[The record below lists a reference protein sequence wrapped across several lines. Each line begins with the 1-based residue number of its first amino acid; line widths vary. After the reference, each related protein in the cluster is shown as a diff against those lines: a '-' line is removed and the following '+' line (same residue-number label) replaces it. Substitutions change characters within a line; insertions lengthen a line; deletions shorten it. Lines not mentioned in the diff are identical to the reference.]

1 MIANILEQMHY
12 GKTHVGEYL
21 SSIFQGLPV
30 FITWKDSQSVCKD
43 GNAFFPQIIGYASMD
58 DIIGRTDF
66 DFLPTT
72 EAELFV
78 SDDQE
83 VIKKCVPH
91 FHDIRTANFSKARS
105 IVEDVTKF
113 PTYNEN
119 KEPNGIVALGIIIS
133 ETRTVTVEQI
143 YHLINSQKKILDNY
157 FKNQNYYMIL
167 GLRTILLTNRQATV
181 LTHLSMGKTIKQIA
195 NLLGCANTTIE
206 DHIDRL
212 KQKLEVYTTAALIE
226 CFWNNPIKWF

>member
-1 MIANILEQMHY
+1 MIANILEQIHD
-12 GKTHVGEYL
+12 GRTHVGEYL
-21 SSIFQGLPV
+21 GSLFQGLPV
-30 FITWKDSQSVCKD
+30 FIVWKDSQSVCKG
-43 GNAFFPQIIGYASMD
+43 GNAFFPQIIGCASID

-78 SDDQE
+78 SDDQD

-91 FHDIRTANFSKARS
+91 FHDIRTANFSKTRS
-105 IVEDVTKF
+105 VIEDVTKF

-119 KEPNGIVALGIIIS
+119 KEPDGIVSLGTIIS
-133 ETRTVTVEQI
+133 ETRTATVEQI
-143 YHLINSQKKILDNY
+143 SHLIDSHKKNLDN
-157 FKNQNYYMIL
+157 FFENQNYYMIL
-167 GLRTILLTNRQATV
+167 GLRTIRLTNRQATV

-212 KQKLEVYTTAALIE
+212 KHKLEVYTTAALIE